1 MQVRFLPGAHM
12 ILKTNLYKKIVK
24 LLKLD
29 KPLVIFDIESTGL
42 NLHSDKI
49 VELAYIKIWPNSKTK
64 KDDML
69 INPEMKIGREAI
81 AVHGIRNRYIKDKP
95 VFRDKA
101 QEIWDVFNDSYYSGF
116 NIMNFDLPLLRR
128 EFIRC
133 GMDFEYSAK
142 QIIDTRELFLKMV
155 PRTLSSTYEYYCDK
169 DFKQWH
175 TALIDTEVSAEI
187 LVKQLE
193 RYKECRDWE
202 FINKIHS
209 TEKGEP
215 RDGTR
220 KFYWLRGQAYFAFS
234 KYRDRS
240 LKEIAREDPD
250 FLEWMLEADF
260 SKEDKT
266 IVEKTLNDNT
276 DKKSLLNKIILK
288 K

>member
-1 MQVRFLPGAHM
+1 M

-29 KPLVIFDIESTGL
+29 KPLVIFDLEATGL

-49 VELAYIKIWPNSKTK
+49 VELAYIKVWPNSRTK
-64 KDDML
+64 EDDML

-81 AVHGIRNRYIKDKP
+81 AIHGIRNRYIKDKP
-95 VFRDKA
+95 AFRDKA
-101 QEIWDVFNDSYYSGF
+101 QEIWDVFNDSYYAGF
-116 NIMNFDLPLLRR
+116 NIINFDLPLLRR

-133 GMDFEYSAK
+133 GMDFEYSTK

-155 PRTLSSTYEYYCDK
+155 PRTLSSTYEYYCNK

-193 RYKECRDWE
+193 RYRECRDWE
-202 FINKIHS
+202 FINKIHAAEES
-209 TEKGEP
+209 EHV
-215 RDGTR
+215 DGTQ
-220 KFYWLRGQAYFAFS
+220 KFYWLRGEAYFAFS
-234 KYRDRS
+234 KYRDQA

-250 FLEWMLEADF
+250 FLEWMLKADF
-260 SKEDKT
+260 NKEIKS
-266 IVEKTLNDNT
+266 IVEKALSDSV
-276 DKKSLLNKIILK
+276 DKKFLIGKNILK

>member
-1 MQVRFLPGAHM
+1 M

-29 KPLVIFDIESTGL
+29 KPLVIFDLEATGL

-49 VELAYIKIWPNSKTK
+49 VELAYIKVWPNSRTK

-81 AVHGIRNRYIKDKP
+81 AIHGIRNRYIKDKP
-95 VFRDKA
+95 AFRDKA

-116 NIMNFDLPLLRR
+116 NIINFDLPLLRR

-133 GMDFEYSAK
+133 GMDFEYSTK
-142 QIIDTRELFLKMV
+142 QIIDTRKLFLKMV
-155 PRTLSSTYEYYCDK
+155 PRTLSATYEYYCDK

-175 TALIDTEVSAEI
+175 TALIDSEVSAEI

-193 RYKECRDWE
+193 RYKECQDWE
-202 FINKIHS
+202 FINKIHEAKES
-209 TEKGEP
+209 EHV
-215 RDGTR
+215 DGTQ
-220 KFYWLRGQAYFAFS
+220 KFYWLRGKAYFAFS
-234 KYRDRS
+234 KYRDRA
-240 LKEIAREDPD
+240 LEEIAREDPD
-250 FLEWMLEADF
+250 FLEWMLNADF
-260 SKEDKT
+260 SKQNKS
-266 IVEKTLNDNT
+266 IVEKALHDSVNKRFLI
-276 DKKSLLNKIILK
+276 DKSILK